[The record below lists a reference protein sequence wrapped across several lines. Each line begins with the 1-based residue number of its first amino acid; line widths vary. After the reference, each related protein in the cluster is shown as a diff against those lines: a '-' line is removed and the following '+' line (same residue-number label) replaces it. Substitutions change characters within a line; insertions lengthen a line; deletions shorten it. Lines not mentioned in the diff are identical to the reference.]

1 MVDKDRE
8 KLRFRVI
15 KTYPTGDCMCKSE
28 YEGTIRELCI
38 ELNKYT
44 GGVYTWSRRL
54 LEKKL
59 YQYEKKHGEIHFEVK
74 SLNATTW
81 RVIDRNHLK

>member
-1 MVDKDRE
+1 MVDKE
-8 KLRFRVI
+8 KEKQRFKVI
-15 KTYPTGDCMCKSE
+15 KMYPTDDCMCSVE
-28 YEGTIRELCI
+28 YEGTIKELSI

-74 SLNATTW
+74 SLNTRRW
-81 RVIDRNHLK
+81 RVIDKNHLK